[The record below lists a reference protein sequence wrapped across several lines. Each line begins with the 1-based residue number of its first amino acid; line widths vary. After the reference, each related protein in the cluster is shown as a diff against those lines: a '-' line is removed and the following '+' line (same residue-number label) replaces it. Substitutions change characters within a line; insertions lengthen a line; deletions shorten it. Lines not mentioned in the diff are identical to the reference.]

1 MHRFYISPSNW
12 NLDALALDEMESHHA
27 LNVLRL
33 TPGEKIVVF
42 NGRGTEATAQITGD
56 STRREVRLKTLH
68 KAKTPPLPC
77 RITLAQ
83 AIPKGKNM
91 DLIVQKATELGAA
104 EIAPLLSERT
114 VAKFDD
120 GESAAAKQTK
130 WQVTVI
136 EAAKQCGQNWLPT
149 VALPRAPKDFFA
161 NLGRGAF
168 DLMLIAS
175 LQHDSKH
182 LRGLLEEYAA
192 GHPAGGRP
200 ASALILVG
208 PEGDFTPA
216 EIGLAKSAG
225 CQPITL
231 GPIVLRT
238 ETAAIYCLSVL
249 SYELQSAKA

>member
-1 MHRFYISPSNW
+1 MHRFYIAPNVW
-12 NLDALALDEMESHHA
+12 NLDDPRLDEAESHHA

-33 TPGEKIVVF
+33 TPGEKVVVF
-42 NGRGTEATAQITGD
+42 NGQGTEATAQIIEG
-56 STRREVRLKTLH
+56 STKREVRLQILH
-68 KAKTPPLPC
+68 KTKTPSLPC

-83 AIPKGKNM
+83 AVPKGKNM

-114 VAKFDD
+114 VARLEE
-120 GESAAAKQTK
+120 GETAAKQAK
-130 WQVTVI
+130 WQATVI

-149 VALPRAPKDFFA
+149 VALPRTPKDFFA
-161 NLGRGAF
+161 SLGRGAF

-175 LQHDSKH
+175 LQSDSKH
-182 LRGLLEEYAA
+182 LRNLLEEYAA
-192 GHPAGGRP
+192 GHSTGGSP

-225 CQPITL
+225 CRPITL

-249 SYELQSAKA
+249 SYELQSAH

>member
-1 MHRFYISPSNW
+1 MHRFYIPPAVW
-12 NLDALALDEMESHHA
+12 NPDALRLDEAESHHA

-33 TPGEKIVVF
+33 QAGDKIVAF
-42 NGRGTEATAQITGD
+42 NGQGTEATAQVLPE
-56 STRREVRLKTLH
+56 STRREVRLQTLH
-68 KAKTPPLPC
+68 CARTPPLPG

-91 DLIVQKATELGAA
+91 DLVVQKATELGAA

-114 VAKFDD
+114 VTRVESS
-120 GESAAAKQTK
+120 ESASVKQSK
-130 WQVTVI
+130 WQATVI
-136 EAAKQCGQNWLPT
+136 EAAKQCGQNWLPAVT
-149 VALPRAPKDFFA
+149 LPQTPKEFFA
-161 NLGRGAF
+161 GRGPGTF

-175 LQHDSKH
+175 LQSDSRH
-182 LRGLLEEYAA
+182 LRALLDEYAA
-192 GHPAGGRP
+192 ARAGGKP

-225 CQPITL
+225 CRPITL

-249 SYELQSAKA
+249 SYELQG

>member
-1 MHRFYISPSNW
+1 MHRFYIPPAAW
-12 NLDALALDEMESHHA
+12 NPDALVLDEAESHHA

-33 TPGEKIVVF
+33 SEGEKLVVF
-42 NGRGTEATAQITGD
+42 NGQGIEATAQISPG
-56 STRREVRLKTLH
+56 SIKRAVRLQVMH
-68 KAKTPPLPC
+68 QGKTPPLPC

-83 AIPKGKNM
+83 AVPKGKNM
-91 DLIVQKATELGAA
+91 DLIVQKATELGAS

-114 VAKFDD
+114 VARVED
-120 GESAAAKQTK
+120 GESAAAKQAK
-130 WQVTVI
+130 WQATVV

-149 VALPRAPKDFFA
+149 VALPRTPKEFFGGMA
-161 NLGRGAF
+161 RGAF

-175 LQHDSKH
+175 LQSDSKH
-182 LRGLLEEYAA
+182 LRHLLEEYAA
-192 GHPAGGRP
+192 GHPTGGKP

-225 CQPITL
+225 CRPITL

-249 SYELQSAKA
+249 SYELLTTA

>member
-1 MHRFYISPSNW
+1 MHRFYIPPTAW
-12 NLDALALDEMESHHA
+12 NPDALRLDEAESHHA

-33 TPGEKIVVF
+33 IPGEKVVVF
-42 NGRGTEATAQITGD
+42 NGQGTEATAQILPE
-56 STRREVRLKTLH
+56 STKREVRLQTLH
-68 KAKTPPLPC
+68 RVKTPPLPC
-77 RITLAQ
+77 RVTLAQ
-83 AIPKGKNM
+83 AVPKGKNM

-114 VAKFDD
+114 VTRV
-120 GESAAAKQTK
+120 ESDENASVKQAK
-130 WQVTVI
+130 WQATVV

-149 VALPRAPKDFFA
+149 VALPQTPKDFFA
-161 NLGRGAF
+161 ARPPGSF

-175 LQHDSKH
+175 LQSDSRH
-182 LRGLLEEYAA
+182 LRTLLEEYAA
-192 GHPAGGRP
+192 AKPGGTGKP

-225 CQPITL
+225 CRPITL

-249 SYELQSAKA
+249 SYELQG

>member
-1 MHRFYISPSNW
+1 MHRFYIPPAAW
-12 NLDALALDEMESHHA
+12 NLDALRLDEAESHHA

-33 TPGEKIVVF
+33 DVGEKVVVF
-42 NGRGTEATAQITGD
+42 NGEGTEATVQIAEG
-56 STRREVRLKTLH
+56 STKRDVRLQVLH
-68 KAKTPPLPC
+68 KAKSVPLPC

-83 AIPKGKNM
+83 AVPKGKNM

-104 EIAPLLSERT
+104 GIAPLLSERT
-114 VAKFDD
+114 VAKLDD
-120 GESAAAKQTK
+120 GENASAKQAK
-130 WQVTVI
+130 WQATVI
-136 EAAKQCGQNWLPT
+136 EAAKQCGQNWLPS
-149 VALPRAPKDFFA
+149 VALPRTPKDFFA
-161 NLGRGAF
+161 GLGRGAF

-175 LQHDSKH
+175 LQSDSKH
-182 LRGLLEEYAA
+182 LRTLLEEYAA
-192 GHPAGGRP
+192 GHPSGGKP

-225 CQPITL
+225 CRPITL

-249 SYELQSAKA
+249 SYELQSGR

>member
-1 MHRFYISPSNW
+1 MHRFYIPPSAW
-12 NLDALALDEMESHHA
+12 NPDALRLDEAESHHA

-33 TPGEKIVVF
+33 ASGEKVVVF
-42 NGRGTEATAQITGD
+42 NGQGTEATAQIAEG
-56 STRREVRLKTLH
+56 STKRAVQLTTLH
-68 KAKTPPLPC
+68 KNKTAPLPC
-77 RITLAQ
+77 RVTLAQ

-114 VAKFDD
+114 VARLDD
-120 GESAAAKQTK
+120 SDDAAAKQSK
-130 WQVTVI
+130 WQATVI

-149 VALPRAPKDFFA
+149 VALPRSPKDFFA
-161 NLGRGAF
+161 SLGRGAY

-175 LQHDSKH
+175 LQSDSEH
-182 LRGLLEEYAA
+182 LRTLLDEYAA
-192 GHPAGGRP
+192 SHPTGNRP

-225 CQPITL
+225 CRPITL

-249 SYELQSAKA
+249 SYELQSAR

>member
-1 MHRFYISPSNW
+1 MHRFYIPPAAW
-12 NLDALALDEMESHHA
+12 NPDALALDEGESHHA

-33 TPGEKIVVF
+33 APGEKIVVF
-42 NGRGTEATAQITGD
+42 NGQGTEATAQIAPE
-56 STRREVRLKTLH
+56 STKRAVRLTVVH
-68 KAKTPPLPC
+68 RAKTPPLPC
-77 RITLAQ
+77 QITLAQ

-114 VAKFDD
+114 VSKVEDT
-120 GESAAAKQTK
+120 ESAAAKQAK
-130 WQVTVI
+130 WQATVI

-149 VALPRAPKDFFA
+149 VAAPQTPKEFFA
-161 NLGRGAF
+161 VRRSF

-175 LQHDSKH
+175 LQHDSQH
-182 LRGLLEEYAA
+182 LRTYLEE
-192 GHPAGGRP
+192 HGGKP

-216 EIGLAKSAG
+216 EIALAKSAG
-225 CQPITL
+225 CRPITL

-249 SYELQSAKA
+249 SYELQAS

>member
-1 MHRFYISPSNW
+1 MHRFYIPPAAW
-12 NLDALALDEMESHHA
+12 NPDALALDEAESHHA

-33 TPGEKIVVF
+33 APGEKVVVF
-42 NGRGTEATAQITGD
+42 NGQGTEATVQIAAG
-56 STRREVRLKTLH
+56 STKREVRLTVLH

-77 RITLAQ
+77 RVTLAQ
-83 AIPKGKNM
+83 AVPKGKNM
-91 DLIVQKATELGAA
+91 DLIVQKATELGAS

-114 VAKFDD
+114 VAKLED
-120 GESAAAKQTK
+120 GESAAAKQEK
-130 WQVTVI
+130 WQATVV

-149 VALPRAPKDFFA
+149 VALPRTPKDYFA
-161 NLGRGAF
+161 SLGRGAF

-175 LQHDSKH
+175 LQPDSRH
-182 LRGLLEEYAA
+182 LRTLLGEYAA
-192 GHPAGGRP
+192 GHPTGGRP

-225 CQPITL
+225 CRPITL

-249 SYELQSAKA
+249 SYELQSTP